1 MLPPQ
6 RNEIPPPKK
15 LPILVLNF
23 NFHNC
28 ASTSSRHSPGFFP
41 GYLFFFLI
49 VFFFPFFSG
58 MWSIN
63 LSSSLCFSA
72 PQGRRNSPRNTGHF
86 GCLQVRSG
94 RCCVEL
100 HHGLFCGCYRFIY
113 WLLGWFSN
121 RTGALVDD
129 GARKSNN
136 FSPFRLLSCRQL
148 LHRKLDPN
156 WFSET
161 VPRCNSTQH
170 RTVFTRLRLNIIH
183 FSGLKIF
190 RKF

>member
-28 ASTSSRHSPGFFP
+28 ASTSSRYSPGFFP
-41 GYLFFFLI
+41 GYLFFFK
-49 VFFFPFFSG
+49 
-58 MWSIN
+58 
-63 LSSSLCFSA
+63 LCFSFLFF
-72 PQGRRNSPRNTGHF
+72 P
-86 GCLQVRSG
+86 GCKVLIYRHHHISL
-94 RCCVEL
+94 RHKAVEIHL
-100 HHGLFCGCYRFIY
+100 GILDILGACRWDRVGVVSSCTMGLFCGCYRFIY

-136 FSPFRLLSCRQL
+136 FSPFRLLSRRQL